1 MYMRQAISVGN
12 LLLDTGN
19 YRIITQTSQKGA
31 RDAIIAEQGKKLTRL
46 AEDILDNGL
55 NPFDLPMVIDAADG
69 NHNFVV
75 IEGNRR
81 LTAIQLLMQ
90 PELAK
95 DTPLHASFAKMHK
108 SRSDAIPKVLDC
120 VIAANKP
127 DALTWINRKHKS
139 GMEGAGTEP
148 WLPMAK
154 ARAEVD
160 QGVDRADLDV
170 INFVLATPDL
180 EKGVRHDLEGSKFNL
195 TNLER
200 LLTTKE
206 LQEELGLSLKDG
218 KIRSTLNEKWIR
230 GVLIDIV
237 TTISKGKRAGLLNG
251 KFTERNIDSAEHRKD
266 FVRAVLED
274 HPGKQKAKLW
284 TVQAHPKL
292 VVIPKAVTKPAVR
305 STASTE
311 EQISLVPKSFKLELP
326 AGKIND
332 IFTELKRLDATRDR
346 HAVSV
351 LFRVF
356 LELSLHAFADKHKIQ
371 MPLDQK
377 GRPNEKLKMRLQ
389 KVVEKVKADRL
400 MTATEIKSIDV
411 AMGDPN
417 SFLAP
422 ETLNAYVHSPWM
434 NPEPMGLKVGWLNVQ
449 LFIQRIWEG
458 KK

>member
-1 MYMRQAISVGN
+1 MYMRQVISVGN
-12 LLLDTGN
+12 LLLDIGN
-19 YRIITQTSQKGA
+19 YRIVTQSSQKGA

-46 AEDILDNGL
+46 AEDILDHGL
-55 NPFDLPMVIDAADG
+55 NPFDLPMVVDAADG

-81 LTAIQLLMQ
+81 LATIQLLLQ

-95 DTPLHASFAKMHK
+95 DTALHSAFAKMHK
-108 SRSDAIPKVLDC
+108 NRADAIPKVMDC

-154 ARAEVD
+154 ARADVD
-160 QGVDRADLDV
+160 QGINRSDLDV
-170 INFVLATPDL
+170 IDFVLTTPDL
-180 EKGVRHDLEGSKFNL
+180 EKSVRHDLEGSRFNL

-206 LQEELGLSLKDG
+206 LQEELGLSFKDG
-218 KIRSTLNEKWIR
+218 KIRSSFDEKWIR
-230 GVLIDIV
+230 GVLADIV
-237 TTISKGKRAGLLNG
+237 TTISKGKRAGLVNG

-266 FVRAVLED
+266 FVGAVLED
-274 HPGKQKAKLW
+274 HPGKRKAKLW
-284 TVQAHPKL
+284 TVQAHPQPATMAKST
-292 VVIPKAVTKPAVR
+292 PRPAVK

-311 EQISLVPKSFKLELP
+311 EQVNLIPRTFKLELP
-326 AGKIND
+326 AGKVND
-332 IFTELKRLDATRDR
+332 IFVELKRLDATRDR

-356 LELSLHAFADKHKIQ
+356 LELSLHAFAEKHKLQ
-371 MPLDQK
+371 MPVDEK
-377 GRPNEKLKMRLQ
+377 GRPIEKLKIRLQ
-389 KVVEKVKADRL
+389 KVVAKVKVDKL
-400 MTATEIKSIDV
+400 MTATEIKAVDV

-434 NPEPMGLKVGWLNVQ
+434 NPEPMGLKLGWLNVQ
-449 LFIQRIWEG
+449 LFIQRLWEG